1 MSNHD
6 PRFTENAVARLEIVD
21 EVPSQRPAPVNSLD
35 KKRPDP
41 APQEDLLLATQLVR
55 STPVTTLPIENA
67 NGVLQEN
74 VFDLYRWLAPRNAL
88 ESILVRHIVILSNTG
103 LEWYA
108 KVAETTDLVAQE
120 VYIKYATKCTALIS
134 RLLETLATL
143 RGEIAP
149 DVNVGNVN
157 VEAGGQ
163 AIVGKVAVGDRTNS
177 REEVVVPPQAK
188 PTT

>member
-1 MSNHD
+1 MSKHD
-6 PRFTENAVARLEIVD
+6 PRYADKNAVARPEIVD
-21 EVPSQRPAPVNSLD
+21 NKQPTHRRAQESSVD
-35 KKRPDP
+35 KKRPEP
-41 APQEDLLLATQLVR
+41 APREDLLLATQLVR

-74 VFDLYRWLAPRNAL
+74 VLDLYRWLAPRNAV
-88 ESILVRHIVILSNTG
+88 ESILVRHIVILSNAA

-120 VYIKYATKCTALIS
+120 LYIKYATKCSALLN
-134 RLLETLATL
+134 RLIETLARL
-143 RGEIAP
+143 RGEIGP

-163 AIVGKVAVGDRTNS
+163 AIVGPVKMGERTT
-177 REEVVVPPQAK
+177 RCEESGGGA
-188 PTT
+188 T